1 MKKAA
6 VRRSRRNPTS
16 TTTSSRKAK
25 SRPKR
30 TTRKRKSTD
39 PRRGPRGRPAIAYL
53 ALGSNRGDRRAYLE
67 AALEALTRIAP
78 VLGVSSLYRTDPVGY
93 LRQRPFYNAVAAI
106 RWRGSAAGLLRA
118 TQAIEREVGRT
129 RSFRNGP
136 REIDI
141 DILDVGGRRRKTD
154 PILPHP
160 RLRDRRFVL
169 APLAQLAPGW
179 RDPETGATAEEL
191 LRALPAR
198 PRATRL
204 ARPSRTSSS
213 SRGWPSRRP
222 GS

>member
-1 MKKAA
+1 
-6 VRRSRRNPTS
+6 
-16 TTTSSRKAK
+16 
-25 SRPKR
+25 
-30 TTRKRKSTD
+30 
-39 PRRGPRGRPAIAYL
+39 
-53 ALGSNRGDRRAYLE
+53 
-67 AALEALTRIAP
+67 
-78 VLGVSSLYRTDPVGY
+78 VGY